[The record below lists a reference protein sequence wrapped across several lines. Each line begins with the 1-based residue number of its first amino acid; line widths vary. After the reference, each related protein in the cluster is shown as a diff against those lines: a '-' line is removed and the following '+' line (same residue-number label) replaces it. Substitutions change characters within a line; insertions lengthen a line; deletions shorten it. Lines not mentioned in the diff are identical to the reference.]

1 MGGPQVKLTKQQV
14 IRLNLYKQELYHEPT
29 RSSQEDVRELV
40 KKLGCVQLD
49 TLQVV
54 TRSHNLIF
62 WSRMQQYEE
71 EWFWELYDR
80 RQIFESMVHELSVV
94 AVDEY
99 KYLRPQRESSKEYS
113 YLRTERD
120 GEVGIDFIYEQIRRA
135 DRPVAPKELRTGEEP
150 KRPKGEWYYSPMRRA
165 FDELWLTGK
174 IAVKRNRQFN
184 KLYEP
189 VEKRI
194 PAPYL
199 HEHATPEETYRHCA
213 LQALDAMGAATEKD
227 IADYYRM
234 KRASIRATL
243 EQLVQEGVVIE
254 VAVEEEKSGYFL
266 QKKDLPLLESPAL
279 AEEPTHATLLSPFDN
294 LIWHRPRLL
303 ALFGVDYK
311 LECYTPE
318 AQRRYGYFALPIL
331 LRGRIVGTVDLKTE
345 RKKSEL
351 IVKKVVLF
359 DDDVQMSEVDE
370 VLHRLMAFLKVS
382 RKV

>member
-1 MGGPQVKLTKQQV
+1 MGDSQVKLTKQQV

-29 RSSQEDVRELV
+29 RSSQEDVLALV
-40 KKLGCVQLD
+40 RKLGCVQLD

-62 WSRMQQYEE
+62 WSRMKQYEE

-80 RQIFESMVHELSVV
+80 RQIFESMVHALSVV
-94 AVDEY
+94 PVEEY
-99 KYLRPQRESSKEYS
+99 KYLRPHRVEEEEYR
-113 YLRTERD
+113 YLRLQE
-120 GEVGIDFIYEQIRRA
+120 GETLGVDIYEQIRLA
-135 DRPVAPKELRTGEEP
+135 DRPIAPKDLRTGDEP
-150 KRPKGEWYYSPMRRA
+150 KRPKGEWYYSPLRRA
-165 FDELWLTGK
+165 FDGLWLSGK
-174 IAVKRNRQFN
+174 IGVTRNRQFN
-184 KLYEP
+184 KLYET

-194 PAPYL
+194 PEPYL
-199 HEHATPEETYRHCA
+199 HEHATPEETHRHCA
-213 LQALDAMGAATEKD
+213 LRALDAMGAATERD
-227 IADYYRM
+227 IADYYRLG
-234 KRASIRATL
+234 RAAMRATL

-254 VAVEEEKSGYFL
+254 VAVEEEKDRYFL
-266 QKKDLPLLESPAL
+266 QKEDLSLFESPVL
-279 AEEPTHATLLSPFDN
+279 AEEPTHSTLLSPFDN

-345 RKKSEL
+345 RKKGEL
-351 IVKKVVLF
+351 VVKKVVLF
-359 DDDVQMSEVDE
+359 DDDVQMSDVDE
-370 VLHRLMAFLKVS
+370 VLHRLMTFLKVS